1 VKAAE
6 EGEAA
11 VGVLV
16 VGEDAVGTVVAEVAD
31 AAAVAEAPAVAVV
44 VVAEAVI
51 RIALRSHPFLLGLR
65 KRMGAAALV
74 FLQV

>member
-11 VGVLV
+11 VGVLAA
-16 VGEDAVGTVVAEVAD
+16 GEDAVGTAVAEVAD
-31 AAAVAEAPAVAVV
+31 AAAVAEAPAVA